1 MKRHRI
7 KAFTIMEVTIVML
20 IASVVIGMAYT
31 VYSIVVRSH
40 GAFKTK
46 NDHMAVIIRLDE
58 LLKKDFAHADLI
70 LKNQSGIVLTSPGQL
85 INYEIGPN
93 YIIRT
98 NGIIDTFKVK
108 TQQVTATFEE
118 QPVTEISTEQE
129 QNRIDD
135 IELSLLFENEKI
147 PYHYHKQYSSTNLI
161 TRKTNAVN

>member
-1 MKRHRI
+1 
-7 KAFTIMEVTIVML
+7 ML

-31 VYSIVVRSH
+31 VYAIVVQSH

-46 NDHMAVIIRLDE
+46 NDSMAVVIRLDE

-70 LKNQSGIVLTSPGQL
+70 LKDRNGIVLTGRGQQV
-85 INYEIGPN
+85 NYEIGPN
-93 YIIRT
+93 YIVRT
-98 NGIIDTFKVK
+98 SGIIDTFKVN

-147 PYHYHKQYSSTNLI
+147 PYHYHIQYSSANLI
-161 TRKTNAVN
+161 QRKANAIN